1 MTGRTWE
8 DYVKQAVLHRG
19 GMTRST
25 TSPEARTAIANRA
38 FPHARISE
46 ALRGDGP
53 QSVLDERE
61 ELGRAALPAGGIAMS
76 ARDLAQWLKIQ
87 LDQGAIPGGGRLF
100 SEAQAREM
108 WEPVTPMPATRWPGE
123 LALADAKQ
131 TAYALGWTVEDYR
144 GHRLVWHNGAVFGSI
159 AAVAILPDQDVG
171 IAIVVN
177 SEEGALRRGL
187 MYELLDHYIDQPFH
201 DWPAKLDAYLA
212 ASRERGRAAM
222 AAIKEAPAP
231 VGPSLPLT
239 NYAATYR
246 DPWYGDIKVENRGDG
261 LWINF
266 TTTPRMEG
274 RLVHYQYD
282 TFRTEFTDPALEPAL
297 VTFQLDAQGKVQR
310 ATMQPASPL
319 ADFSYN
325 YGDLDLIPVKDGK

>member
-1 MTGRTWE
+1 
-8 DYVKQAVLHRG
+8 
-19 GMTRST
+19 
-25 TSPEARTAIANRA
+25 
-38 FPHARISE
+38 
-46 ALRGDGP
+46 
-53 QSVLDERE
+53 
-61 ELGRAALPAGGIAMS
+61 
-76 ARDLAQWLKIQ
+76 
-87 LDQGAIPGGGRLF
+87 
-100 SEAQAREM
+100 
-108 WEPVTPMPATRWPGE
+108 
-123 LALADAKQ
+123 
-131 TAYALGWTVEDYR
+131 
-144 GHRLVWHNGAVFGSI
+144 
-159 AAVAILPDQDVG
+159 
-171 IAIVVN
+171 
-177 SEEGALRRGL
+177 
-187 MYELLDHYIDQPFH
+187 
-201 DWPAKLDAYLA
+201 
-212 ASRERGRAAM
+212 M

-246 DPWYGDIKVENRGDG
+246 DPWYGDIEVENRGDG

-297 VTFQLDAQGKVQR
+297 VTFQLDAQGNVQR